1 MSHTAGFQDNPFDV
15 STQVLKLQ
23 KRVLGPEHPDTL
35 CHAYSWFSVYN
46 DNKFA
51 EAISQLQ
58 SVQKLREKVLGPTH
72 TDTLTSME
80 VCMKVTEDWA
90 KTRGLGAKKGLA
102 KLLKARNICVELV
115 NLKMSVL
122 GGTDPDVI
130 ALEKHLISLTAQC
143 NTTCQSITN
152 QLSQLKLGVKMARK
166 TYGQFH
172 PNTAQIVFNYAHACK
187 STAPKDKE
195 HITRMKEALLIIKKL
210 CGDQHPQ
217 IMEWRDILAHWKMN
231 WSNLQRKNKKESKRL
246 ETLNEGSDKSG

>member
-1 MSHTAGFQDNPFDV
+1 V

-80 VCMKVTEDWA
+80 VCMK
-90 KTRGLGAKKGLA
+90 
-102 KLLKARNICVELV
+102 
-115 NLKMSVL
+115 
-122 GGTDPDVI
+122 
-130 ALEKHLISLTAQC
+130 C

-217 IMEWRDILAHWKMN
+217 IMEWRDILAHWK
-231 WSNLQRKNKKESKRL
+231 
-246 ETLNEGSDKSG
+246 